1 MTLRVL
7 EKIASFL
14 SEKTGKF
21 ALKGF
26 LLSAKQKAQDAEKL
40 TGLRK
45 ELKSVYER
53 FTVRRITTIF
63 LRPYHSLIL

>member
-14 SEKTGKF
+14 SEKTGKS

-26 LLSAKQKAQDAEKL
+26 LLSAKRKAQDAEKL
-40 TGLRK
+40 TELRK

-53 FTVRRITTIF
+53 FTVRRTTTRF
-63 LRPYHSLIL
+63 LRPYHSPIL